1 MKALWNKRNLPYLYI
16 LVMIVICIIFGTTRA
31 LPIIGF
37 NAVAVMFVISI
48 VLSFLMRGALD
59 AAPKQDED
67 DNDD

>member
-1 MKALWNKRNLPYLYI
+1 MKVFWNKRNLPYLYI
-16 LVMIVICIIFGTTRA
+16 LVMVVICIIFGTTRA

-37 NAVAVMFVISI
+37 NAVAVMFAISI

-67 DNDD
+67 NEDD